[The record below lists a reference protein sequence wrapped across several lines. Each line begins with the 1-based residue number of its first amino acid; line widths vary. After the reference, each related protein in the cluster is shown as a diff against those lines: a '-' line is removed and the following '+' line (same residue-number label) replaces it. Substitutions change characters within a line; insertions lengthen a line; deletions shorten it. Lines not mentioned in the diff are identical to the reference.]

1 MTIGDV
7 HDLKSSRFAGD
18 EVLEACYDKERVLRR
33 GDSGPAVKKVQ
44 EALIILGIPV
54 PRVGASG
61 VFGDETELAV
71 RSYQEAR
78 GLKVD
83 GVIGP
88 ETIGSLDEEFHTGP
102 ATEHR
107 VSLSTEPYVSD
118 VPSPLVP
125 ESPVRSPRASPVE
138 PVKAPKVPPLKAPRA
153 PRVGAPP
160 VQIPQPPEAPAAPV
174 AGPPILT
181 TQAVPLEQTPAHVTR
196 PIIPPITR
204 LPHTVDSQGR
214 KFHTAGT
221 WRGNNSSFEAEAG
234 KSIRLEAK
242 NLNVNES
249 SIRIKTNT
257 GDIKESVL
265 LPDTLV
271 DFEFAELSEEPFIW
285 RFYVE
290 TDSEDALIEWKLY
303 SNWTPEEPE
312 NP

>member
-1 MTIGDV
+1 MTIGDG

-18 EVLEACYDKERVLRR
+18 EVLEACFDKERVLRR
-33 GDSGPAVKKVQ
+33 GDSGPAVKKIQ
-44 EALIILGIPV
+44 EALIFLEIPV
-54 PRVGASG
+54 PGAG
-61 VFGDETELAV
+61 ANGIFGDETELAV

-83 GVIGP
+83 GVIGS
-88 ETIGSLDEEFHTGP
+88 ETIGSLDEEFPGVVKKTP
-102 ATEHR
+102 
-107 VSLSTEPYVSD
+107 VSSATEPYVSE
-118 VPSPLVP
+118 VPTPLKP
-125 ESPVRSPRASPVE
+125 TPPVKPPRASPVE
-138 PVKAPKVPPLKAPRA
+138 PVKAPDVPPVKAPRA
-153 PRVGAPP
+153 PKVGVPP
-160 VQIPQPPEAPAAPV
+160 LKIPQPPGVPTVE
-174 AGPPILT
+174 PPIMT

-303 SNWTPEEPE
+303 SNWTPGEPE